1 MAIGPRSTGGCCFL
15 QEIFMDAF
23 KDFKNTVRIKNDP
36 VSDTPTDCTVFL
48 APFPNKM
55 LVGDT
60 ATRRTKDDDIHVMA
74 VTIRDLFL
82 F

>member
-1 MAIGPRSTGGCCFL
+1 MAIGPRSTGGCCFV
-15 QEIFMDAF
+15 QEIFMGTF

-36 VSDTPTDCTVFL
+36 VSDILTDFTVFL
-48 APFPNKM
+48 LLPNKM

-74 VTIRDLFL
+74 VTI
-82 F
+82 